1 MSNTLRF
8 LRLYSDD
15 AGISHFAPIDI
26 EVASR
31 EFAPPAAAFGV
42 SALEPASRHGFLS
55 LPAGWV
61 GELHPSPIRMWV
73 VVLSGEMEF
82 EAGDGAKHRIAPGD
96 SLLLDDTTGMGHGSR
111 VLGFDAAVLS
121 VVHI

>member
-26 EVASR
+26 ALASR
-31 EFAPPAAAFGV
+31 EFAPPAAPFGV
-42 SALEPASRHGFLS
+42 SELEAASRHGFLS

-82 EAGDGAKHRIAPGD
+82 EAGDGAKHLLGPGN
-96 SLLLDDTTGMGHGSR
+96 SLLLEDTTGMGHGSR
-111 VLGFDAAVLS
+111 VLGVDAAILS
-121 VVHI
+121 LVHV

>member
-1 MSNTLRF
+1 MSNTLTY

-26 EVASR
+26 EVIPR
-31 EFAPPAAAFGV
+31 EFAPPAAPFDV
-42 SALEPASRHGFLS
+42 SVLEPASRHGFLR
-55 LPAGWV
+55 LPGGWV

-82 EAGDGAKHRIAPGD
+82 EAGDGAKHRIVPGTA
-96 SLLLDDTTGMGHGSR
+96 LLLEDTSGMGHGSR
-111 VLGFDAAVLS
+111 VIGAGNAILS
-121 VVHI
+121 VVHV